1 MSLPTFTDLT
11 GSVALVTGAA
21 SGIGAATA
29 ALLAEEG
36 ARVVLADIQAEAG
49 QAVAEQVGG
58 RFVSLDVRDA
68 AAWTAV
74 VEDVVATEGRLDI
87 AHLNAGL
94 MTGSGDICTVS
105 DDQIDL
111 VLDVNV
117 RGVIYGARAAARA
130 MAHTG
135 GGGIVATASVAG
147 LIGWA
152 VDPIYTT
159 SKHAV
164 VGLVRSLDPQLGA
177 IGISINAVCPGIVD
191 TNITTDE
198 VKDMIR
204 AAGVDIM
211 PPRQVAEGVLAALR
225 SGRTGT
231 CFECLPGR
239 LAEPFEFGQLSVP
252 LTPLTLR

>member
-1 MSLPTFTDLT
+1 VSLPAFTDLT

-36 ARVVLADIQAEAG
+36 AQVVLADIQDDAG
-49 QAVAEQVGG
+49 RAVAEQVGG
-58 RFVSLDVRDA
+58 RFVTLDVRDA
-68 AAWTAV
+68 AAWTV
-74 VEDVVATEGRLDI
+74 VVSDIVATEGHLDI
-87 AHLNAGL
+87 AHLNAGV
-94 MTGSGDICTVS
+94 MTGNGDLRTLTDEQV
-105 DDQIDL
+105 DR

-117 RGVIYGARAAARA
+117 RGVILGARATARA
-130 MAHTG
+130 MAGT
-135 GGGIVATASVAG
+135 GGGIVATSSVAG

-164 VGLVRSLDPQLGA
+164 VGLVRSLDPQLA
-177 IGISINAVCPGIVD
+177 AVGISINAVCPGIVD
-191 TNITTDE
+191 TNITTAE

-211 PPRQVAEGVLAALR
+211 PPRQIAEGVLAALR

-239 LAEPFEFGQLSVP
+239 PAEPFEFGQLSIP
-252 LTPLTLR
+252 LTPLTPR